1 MCWESASS
9 VASEALKSGV
19 CESFAQFLSY
29 NNLSEHPVIC
39 AVEHLL
45 LSAIVGL

>member
-9 VASEALKSGV
+9 VASEALKSEV
-19 CESFAQFLSY
+19 CESFAQLLSY
-29 NNLSEHPVIC
+29 NNLSEYPVIY

-45 LSAIVGL
+45 LKAIVDL